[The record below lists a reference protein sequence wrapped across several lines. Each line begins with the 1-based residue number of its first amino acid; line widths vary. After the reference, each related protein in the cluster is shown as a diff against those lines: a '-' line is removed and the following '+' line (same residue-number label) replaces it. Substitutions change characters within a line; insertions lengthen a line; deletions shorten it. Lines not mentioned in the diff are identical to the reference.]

1 MRSFISGLP
10 VLLVAA
16 AAVAEEVAADLFAGA
31 VELDPAALVEA
42 VLARNPTLAAAA
54 HAARAAEQES
64 VRARGLEALRI
75 SYGLAPASVGAADVD
90 FGQEVRASQMLPFRG
105 KRRLRGEVAEAEAE
119 AARLDVATVRLDL
132 AARAAERFADYYL
145 VDRALAVNAEHV
157 DLLEEFQRVATARY
171 AAGLAVQ
178 QDPLQA
184 EVELAHVLHDGRIL
198 ESERAVLVAEI
209 NALLH
214 RAPEAPLPPPP
225 AERPAAIGETHEI
238 AEAELEEVAL
248 AARPELAAADAA
260 IRALE
265 TEVELAQLER
275 RPDFGVMASYNS
287 MWSDSEHRVMIGGEI
302 ALPRRRPA
310 VAAAAQA
317 EASAVAAVAERQ
329 ALVDEIRRELRS
341 ASERLAEGHH
351 ILELYESRLLPAAHD
366 QVAAA
371 LAGFTSGGT
380 DFLAV
385 IEAERNLR
393 TFELGYHETLAN
405 LYRYRAEL
413 DRAVGRMPPEPM
425 SREPADVSSP
435 EEGPGG
441 AS

>member
-1 MRSFISGLP
+1 MMRSLISGSLA
-10 VLLVAA
+10 LLVAA
-16 AAVAEEVAADLFAGA
+16 AAAAAEEVAADPFAGA
-31 VELDPAALVEA
+31 VELDPAALVAA

-64 VRARGLEALRI
+64 VRASAFEALRI
-75 SYGLAPASVGAADVD
+75 SYGIAPASVGAADVD
-90 FGQEVRASQMLPFRG
+90 FGQEFRASQMLPFRG
-105 KRRLRGEVAEAEAE
+105 KRRLRGQVAEAEAE

-171 AAGLAVQ
+171 AAGLAEQ

-198 ESERAVLVAEI
+198 EGERAVLVAEI

-225 AERPAAIGETHEI
+225 AERPAVVGETRELD
-238 AEAELEEVAL
+238 EAELVGAAL
-248 AARPELAAADAA
+248 GARPELAAADAA

-265 TEVELAQLER
+265 TEIELARLER

-287 MWSDSEHRVMIGGEI
+287 MWSDSEHRMMVGGEI
-302 ALPRRRPA
+302 ALPRRRS
-310 VAAAAQA
+310 AAAAVAQA
-317 EASAVAAVAERQ
+317 EASAAAGVAERE
-329 ALVDEIRRELRS
+329 ALVDEIGRELRS

-351 ILELYESRLLPAAHD
+351 ILELYESRLLPAARD

-393 TFELGYHETLAN
+393 SFQLGYHGTLAN
-405 LYRYRAEL
+405 LHRYRADL
-413 DRAVGRMPPEPM
+413 DRAVGRLPGRVSAAEPL
-425 SREPADVSSP
+425 PNT
-435 EEGPGG
+435 EGDD
-441 AS
+441 S